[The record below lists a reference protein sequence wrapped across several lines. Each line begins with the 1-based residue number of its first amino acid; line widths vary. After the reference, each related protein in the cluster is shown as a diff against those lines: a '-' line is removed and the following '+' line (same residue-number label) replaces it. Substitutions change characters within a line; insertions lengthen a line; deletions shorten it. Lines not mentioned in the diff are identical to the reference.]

1 MINLIYL
8 KWMKA
13 PGGVVAHFFEC
24 PCILANNT
32 EKTGLVTERYWIQV
46 LVWWNTAL
54 SFFFYFKFPSTLWH
68 IQYWLS
74 QFRLFVST
82 CMVWCSC
89 LPYFPPSGVK
99 HLLFS
104 SLTPRKMIDHVSFM
118 AKLIILTFLTLL
130 WKNNQTKR
138 SLRSLTEEIVP
149 VWRSFKS
156 WADDTWLVR
165 ASAGITTT
173 EMKLP

>member
-1 MINLIYL
+1 MWWLI
-8 KWMKA
+8 
-13 PGGVVAHFFEC
+13 FSS
-24 PCILANNT
+24 
-32 EKTGLVTERYWIQV
+32 V
-46 LVWWNTAL
+46 LVYWLITLKRQVWLLRDIGFRCWSDETQHFL
-54 SFFFYFKFPSTLWH
+54 FFFFLLKFPSTLWH

-89 LPYFPPSGVK
+89 LPYYPPSGVK

-156 WADDTWLVR
+156 
-165 ASAGITTT
+165 
-173 EMKLP
+173 